1 MRNQAFAFIKPHAI
15 QSQAVATSIGDIL
28 EDAGVTVSFTRRVT
42 GPELA
47 GSGVVDRHFGGVARG
62 AAYDGAAP
70 LETTEEGREAFKRL
84 FSETWDGA
92 FRAGR
97 IVGAD
102 FARER
107 LKGIGAKELCAEW
120 ADLGAIEVGPDV
132 YVAWFKD
139 AERYVVNGFYPAI
152 RESYL
157 APTAAVQLMLLDFE
171 MPWRD
176 FRETVIGDEHPEAA
190 LEESIRGYLYD
201 RAGVLEML
209 IDPVDNIIH
218 ASASP
223 LDALAEKMMWLD
235 EAQWVGDPLLV
246 ALAGRTGLK
255 PRALVPWVAGRAVD
269 RAVRA
274 MFVDMDTERVADDLA
289 AMMAPR

>member
-15 QSQAVATSIGDIL
+15 QSQAIATTLGDIF
-28 EDAGVTVSFTRRVT
+28 EDAGVSVSFTRRVT

-47 GSGVVDRHFGGVARG
+47 RSGVVDRHFGSVARG
-62 AAYDGAAP
+62 AAYDGGSP
-70 LETTEEGREAFKRL
+70 LETTEEGREAFKRI
-84 FSETWDGA
+84 FNETWDGA
-92 FRAGR
+92 SGAGR

-107 LKGIGAKELCAEW
+107 LKGIGVKELCAEW
-120 ADLGAIEVGPDV
+120 AALGAVEVGPDV

-152 RESYL
+152 RDAYL

-171 MPWRD
+171 MAWRD
-176 FRETVIGDEHPEAA
+176 FRATVIGDEHPEAA

-209 IDPVDNIIH
+209 IDPVDNIVH

-246 ALAGRTGLK
+246 ALAAQTGLG
-255 PRALVPWVAGRAVD
+255 PRALAAWVAGRARNRSVQ
-269 RAVRA
+269 A
-274 MFVDMDTERVADDLA
+274 MFVDMDTERVAEDLA
-289 AMMAPR
+289 AMMAR

>member
-1 MRNQAFAFIKPHAI
+1 M
-15 QSQAVATSIGDIL
+15 
-28 EDAGVTVSFTRRVT
+28 SFTRRVT

-47 GSGVVDRHFGGVARG
+47 RSGVVDRHFGSVARG
-62 AAYDGAAP
+62 AAYDGGAP
-70 LETTEEGREAFKRL
+70 LETTEEGREAFKRI
-84 FSETWDGA
+84 FNETWDGA
-92 FRAGR
+92 SGAGR

-107 LKGIGAKELCAEW
+107 LKGIGVKELCAEW
-120 ADLGAIEVGPDV
+120 AALGAVEVGPDV

-152 RESYL
+152 RDAYL

-171 MPWRD
+171 MAWRD
-176 FRETVIGDEHPEAA
+176 FRATVIGDEHPEAA

-209 IDPVDNIIH
+209 IDPVDNIVH

-246 ALAGRTGLK
+246 ALAAQTGLG
-255 PRALVPWVAGRAVD
+255 PRALAAWVAGRARD
-269 RAVRA
+269 RSVQA
-274 MFVDMDTERVADDLA
+274 MFVDMDTERVAEDLA
-289 AMMAPR
+289 AMMAR